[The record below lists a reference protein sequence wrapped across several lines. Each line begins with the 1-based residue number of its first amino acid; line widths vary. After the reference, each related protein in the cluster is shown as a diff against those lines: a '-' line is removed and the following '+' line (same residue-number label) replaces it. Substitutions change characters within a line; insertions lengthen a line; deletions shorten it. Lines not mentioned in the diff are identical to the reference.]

1 MNTIKLIIFD
11 LDGTIIDSGRTVL
24 KLLNYLRTQLNL
36 PQIKISDISKALSMG
51 GKELIEIALGREVN
65 IQENLQSFRSLYLAD
80 QLELDQLYPGVLEYM
95 KWLRQNGLKIGICTN
110 KPDKIVEKILKQQG
124 IMNYID
130 YLVADDGFRPKKP
143 NPQGLLQILASAK
156 LNADQAIMIGDSS
169 VDQIAAKLANI
180 KFIFHQSGYDDGVL
194 VEKNTIVIKSYFEL
208 IGKKNE

>member
-1 MNTIKLIIFD
+1 
-11 LDGTIIDSGRTVL
+11 
-24 KLLNYLRTQLNL
+24 
-36 PQIKISDISKALSMG
+36 MG

-110 KPDKIVEKILKQQG
+110 KPDRIVEKMLKQQG